1 LRQSLKRWGDK
12 IIVKMSEDGVLIID
26 KPPDLTSHDAVM
38 KVKKTL
44 SAKKVGHTGTL
55 DPFATGVLVMG
66 INQGTKL
73 IPYLDK
79 TDKAY
84 RGVVFLGTTTDTCD
98 STGEV
103 VERCDESNIDEIS
116 EEDILRVIKDFTG
129 TIKQRPPMYSAI
141 KVDGVRLYK
150 LARSGVK
157 VDVQEREVNIISLEL
172 VDYTQPRITLD
183 ITCSP
188 GTYIRSLAVDIG
200 KALGFPAH
208 LETLNR
214 TRCGNFSIE
223 DATQLGDF
231 AALGDKKVN
240 DNGNRKGGASWEKV
254 IGLREAVDDMMEV
267 SINQEEANCVMN
279 GAPLI
284 VDKVNISRE
293 DREDIADDTDKI
305 VKLVYNDKLLA
316 LARVV
321 NRKETRKE
329 TNNVMKL
336 NLKPFKVFH

>member
-1 LRQSLKRWGDK
+1 M
-12 IIVKMSEDGVLIID
+12 KMSEDGVLIID
-26 KPPDLTSHDAVM
+26 KPPGLTSHDAVM

-73 IPYLDK
+73 IPFLDK

-98 STGEV
+98 STGEI
-103 VERCDESNIDEIS
+103 VERCDETDIEKIS
-116 EEDILRVIKDFTG
+116 KEDILRVIEDFTG
-129 TIKQRPPMYSAI
+129 TIKQRPPIYSAI

-157 VDVQEREVNIISLEL
+157 VDVQEREVKILSLEL
-172 VDYTQPRITLD
+172 VDYTLPRITLD
-183 ITCSP
+183 VTCSP

-208 LETLNR
+208 LEGLNR
-214 TRCGNFSIE
+214 TRCGNFSIK
-223 DATQLGDF
+223 DATKLGEF
-231 AALGDKKVN
+231 AELGDKKGN
-240 DNGNRKGGASWEKV
+240 DNGNEKGSASWKKV
-254 IGLREAVDDMMEV
+254 IGLREAVDEMMEV
-267 SINQEEANCVMN
+267 SINQVEANYVVN
-279 GAPLI
+279 GAPLM
-284 VDKVNISRE
+284 VDKEYINRNRE
-293 DREDIADDTDKI
+293 NVADDPDEI

-321 NRKETRKE
+321 NIKEAKIVKREE
-329 TNNVMKL
+329 TKNMMKL